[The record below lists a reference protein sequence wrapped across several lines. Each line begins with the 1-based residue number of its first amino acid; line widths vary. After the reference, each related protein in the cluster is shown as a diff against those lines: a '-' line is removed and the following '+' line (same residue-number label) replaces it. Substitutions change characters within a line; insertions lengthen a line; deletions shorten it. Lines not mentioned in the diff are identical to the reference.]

1 VVEQRRRW
9 VGQTLMVLFG
19 LATIVA
25 YVLVAGV
32 INAQAPTG
40 PYVGWVAVLQP
51 SGNALPEQIELRVDA
66 LEPGA
71 PGDHPA
77 LGYTILVCGDRPFQG
92 VLLIGGQARL
102 DRTEVADEH
111 VFPGTDTRGDV
122 DLQLENLSNV
132 TIGQGANSWD
142 LGAVQL
148 LRVSIDA
155 LVPCVSASSDRGLQV
170 GTSNSVAGV
179 AKGPVQHT
187 GAFLGL
193 PGPRSS
199 QVWPLV
205 GGFPGVASKN
215 YGEFQGI
222 HGLSGAW
229 IVPPG
234 LHKRVSVG
242 SLAARATV
250 EVAVPPLA
258 DTSQITWNSYE
269 RLQPALRLSDSD
281 AMAALQQGLVAAG
294 IGLGIG
300 GSVLASLLFEL
311 TRPKRFTT
319 SPAVSVRSTDT
330 VREAVTRSLNK
341 HNRRATPVSVL
352 LTVGIAVIAYLL
364 GRSRR

>member
-1 VVEQRRRW
+1 VAEPRRHW
-9 VGQTLMVLFG
+9 VGQTFMVLFG
-19 LATIVA
+19 LAAIVA

-32 INAQAPTG
+32 INAQAPTR

-51 SGNALPEQIELRVDA
+51 SGNVPSEQVELRVDA

-77 LGYTILVCGDRPFQG
+77 LKYTILACGDRPFQG

-102 DRTEVADEH
+102 DRAEVVGEH
-111 VFPGTDTRGDV
+111 VFLGADTRGDA
-122 DLQLENLSNV
+122 DLQLEELSNV
-132 TIGQGANSWD
+132 TIGQGADSWD

-155 LVPCVSASSDRGLQV
+155 LVPCVSASSNQGLQL
-170 GTSNSVAGV
+170 GTGNFVTGV
-179 AKGPVQHT
+179 ARGPVQHT
-187 GAFLGL
+187 GVFLGL

-199 QVWPLV
+199 QAWPLV

-215 YGEFQGI
+215 IGEFQGI

-229 IVPPG
+229 MVPPG
-234 LHKRVSVG
+234 LHKKVSVG
-242 SLAARATV
+242 GLAARATV
-250 EVAVPPLA
+250 EGAVPPLA
-258 DTSQITWNSYE
+258 DTNQLTWNSYQP
-269 RLQPALRLSDSD
+269 LQPALRVSDAD

-300 GSVLASLLFEL
+300 GSLLASLLFEW

-319 SPAVSVRSTDT
+319 SPAVIVRSTDT
-330 VREAVTRSLNK
+330 IRESLTPSLNK
-341 HNRRATPVSVL
+341 HNRRATPVSVM